1 MAKMREELDVDDL
14 LSKGRMDIINKWLK
28 DNIHQYQNNIA
39 PREIFLKT
47 CKKDFDPN
55 YYIEYL
61 CDKYTKLYEL
71 ENVA

>member
-1 MAKMREELDVDDL
+1 MPAWRPLNDTRKKR
-14 LSKGRMDIINKWLK
+14 KGNDTV
-28 DNIHQYQNNIA
+28 IHQYQNNIA